1 MNRMTPRA
9 RVAALVA
16 VCLLAVGATTAY
28 VVMAREGQ
36 RQAAAAA
43 PAQATVPV
51 ASVESGPRIVFRN
64 AAIGPSYGQVAMVP
78 LSDPGGRRAITDLS
92 CDRVFATSTRTLCL
106 ASERGVATTYSA
118 RVLTRGEGAPRD
130 LPLTG
135 IPSRARLS
143 QDGSRAATTSFVSG
157 DSYSASGFS
166 TRTVVTTLDG
176 SNSDLETFRLVHR
189 GKTVRPADRNFWGVT
204 FAADGDTFFVTVAF
218 SGQTWLARGTL
229 QGRSVTT
236 LRSDAECPSLSP
248 DGTKVAYKKRQDRA
262 PGDWRVAVLDLATG
276 RETLLAEDRSVDD
289 QVEWLD
295 DRRVIYGLPGEGAAA
310 GETNVWAAAA
320 DGTGAPDLLIEKAWS
335 PAVVR

>member
-1 MNRMTPRA
+1 
-9 RVAALVA
+9 VVVCLVA
-16 VCLLAVGATTAY
+16 MGGTLGYVLGVRDSQQQAVRG
-28 VVMAREGQ
+28 
-36 RQAAAAA
+36 A
-43 PAQATVPV
+43 PAQPTVPV

-64 AAIGPSYGQVAMVP
+64 AAIGPGYGQVAMVP
-78 LSDPGGRRAITDLS
+78 LSDPGGRRAVTALS

-106 ASERGVATTYSA
+106 ASDRGVATTYSA

-143 QDGSRAATTSFVSG
+143 RDGGRAATTSFVSG
-157 DSYSASGFS
+157 DSYSSSGFS

-176 SNSDLETFRLVHR
+176 SSADLETFRLVHR
-189 GKTVRPADRNFWGVT
+189 GKAIRPVDRNFWGVT
-204 FAADGDTFFVTVAF
+204 FAADGDTFYVTVAF

-229 QGRSVTT
+229 QGRTVTT

-248 DGTKVAYKKRQDRA
+248 DGTRVAYKKRQDRA
-262 PGDWRVAVLDLATG
+262 PGDWRLAVLDLAAG
-276 RETLLAEDRSVDD
+276 RETVLAEDRSVDD

-295 DRRVIYGLPGEGAAA
+295 DHRVMYGLPGEGAAA
-310 GETNVWAAAA
+310 GETNVWVVAA
-320 DGTGAPDLLIEKAWS
+320 DGSGAPAVLIEKAWS